1 MFTNSI
7 TGFTIFSQFDS
18 IFVKR
23 LQKIL
28 WRIMENRGSEV
39 NVLLLKIVSFEAA
52 IIAFNE

>member
-18 IFVKR
+18 IFVTR

>member
-7 TGFTIFSQFDS
+7 TGFIIFSQFDS